1 MSPLQ
6 GRWTGT
12 PGGAIH
18 GGVKADCIG
27 LGGQS
32 SCNFEMPVSL
42 AEPLINPLPTRLPEG
57 ELNGT
62 VDNGTKESHSC
73 IS

>member
-1 MSPLQ
+1 MSPLTGQ
-6 GRWTGT
+6 VDGDHRGR
-12 PGGAIH
+12 H
-18 GGVKADCIG
+18 SRGVRVDCIG

-32 SCNFEMPVSL
+32 SCNSEMPVSP
-42 AEPLINPLPTRLPEG
+42 AEPLIDPLPTRLPEG